1 MKEYDIMMIG
11 HISKDVMIDYKGTE
25 ERFLGGP
32 VVQSSAAA
40 VGAGASV
47 LVLTKGAARDAES
60 IEKLKSN
67 GADWLVLESPDTTS
81 VKNVYHAENQERRD
95 VLLLSQASPFTLK
108 EVPENPTKIFHLEGI
123 VNGEIPDNLMEPLSK
138 RGEVAID
145 VAGSLRNHE
154 AGQLVNRDW
163 KDKHTYLPLVSY
175 FKMDAAEGEILT
187 GETDRVKAAKKI
199 VEWGAQEVMLTFNT
213 EVIVC
218 RGDEVYKAPYTNR
231 SFIGRT
237 GRGDS
242 TFAAYLAW
250 RLHHSIEESLTF
262 AVALCS
268 IKMESPGPFQ
278 GTVAQVEERIKKDYK

>member
-11 HISKDVMIDYKGTE
+11 HISKDIMIDYKGNE
-25 ERFLGGP
+25 ERILGGP

-67 GADWLVLESPDTTS
+67 GADWSVIESPDTTS
-81 VKNVYHAENQERRD
+81 VKNVYHTENQERRD
-95 VLLLSQASPFTLK
+95 VLLISRADPFTL
-108 EVPENPTKIFHLEGI
+108 EEIPENPTRIFHLAGI
-123 VNGEIPDNLMEPLSK
+123 VKGEIPDNLMEPLSE
-138 RGEVAID
+138 RGKVAID

-163 KDKHTYLPLVSY
+163 KDKHTYLPMVSY

-187 GETDRVKAAKKI
+187 GETDRLKAAQKI
-199 VEWGAQEVMLTFNT
+199 VEWGAEEVMLTFNT

-231 SFIGRT
+231 SFVGRT

-250 RLHHSIEESLTF
+250 RLNHSIEESLTF

-268 IKMESPGPFQ
+268 IKMETPGPFK